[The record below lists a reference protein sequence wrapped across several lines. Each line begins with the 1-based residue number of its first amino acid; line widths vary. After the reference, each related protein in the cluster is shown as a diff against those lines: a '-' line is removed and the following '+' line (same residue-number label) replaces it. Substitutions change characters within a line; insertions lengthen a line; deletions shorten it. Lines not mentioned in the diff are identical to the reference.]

1 MYAKKMKLVTTIL
14 SFLITFTGVLQAQQL
29 VDGIAAIVGQEI
41 ILSSE
46 VEQYVQNYVLQNKI
60 NVRTNPELYKS
71 LQKEV
76 IERLV
81 EQKILLTQAD
91 EDTIT
96 VADRDVDRYLEE
108 QVRNL
113 LERAGSETALES
125 AFQAPMKKI
134 RRDLRVETERR
145 LKIETLRQKKFGKI
159 TVSRREVE
167 EFYKTY
173 HDSLPTIK
181 ETVDISHILMQVKPS
196 EASKEAALKK
206 IMAIKE
212 KLDAGEDFAELAK
225 KYSEDPA
232 TAPRG
237 GDLGFINRGD
247 LVPEFESVAFS
258 LKPGEVSGIVETQ
271 FGYHI
276 IKLTEKRGDKI
287 QASHILIKLQPTEA
301 DEARV
306 VEKLEALR
314 QKALHGESFDSLA
327 LKYSDDENV
336 KNDKGHLGTWE
347 VDKLAIPEFKDIV
360 THMKVNDI
368 SEPFK
373 TDFGYH
379 IVRLN
384 SREEPRALSLER
396 DWDKIQTMALNYKI
410 DREYKSWI
418 AKLKED
424 IPIEY
429 KITSD

>member
-1 MYAKKMKLVTTIL
+1 MKLVRMML
-14 SFLITFTGVLQAQQL
+14 SFLIIFTGVSQAQQL

-60 NVRTNPELYKS
+60 NVTSNPELYQS
-71 LQKEV
+71 LKKEV

-81 EQKILLTQAD
+81 EQKILLTQAN

-96 VADRDVDRYLEE
+96 VADRDVDRYLE
-108 QVRNL
+108 QQIQNL
-113 LERAGSETALES
+113 LDRAGSETALES
-125 AFQAPMKKI
+125 AFQAPMRQI
-134 RRDLRVETERR
+134 RRNLRAETERR
-145 LKIETLRQKKFGKI
+145 LKIETLRQKRFGKV
-159 TVSRREVE
+159 TVGRREIE
-167 EFYKTY
+167 DFYKTY

-181 ETVDISHILMQVKPS
+181 ETVDISHILKQVKPS
-196 EASKEAALKK
+196 EASKETALEK

-232 TAPRG
+232 TAARG

-247 LVPEFESVAFS
+247 LVPEFESVAFN
-258 LKPGEVSGIVETQ
+258 LKPGEISDIVETQ

-287 QASHILIKLQPTEA
+287 QTSHILIKVQPTEA
-301 DEARV
+301 DELRV
-306 VEKLEALR
+306 VEELEALR
-314 QKALHGESFDSLA
+314 QRALHGESFDSLA
-327 LKYSDDENV
+327 LEYSDDENV

-347 VDKLAIPEFKDIV
+347 VDKLAIPEFKNIV

-384 SREEPRALSLER
+384 SHEEPRVLSLER
-396 DWDKIQTMALNYKI
+396 DWDKIQTMALNFKI

-429 KITSD
+429 KITYY